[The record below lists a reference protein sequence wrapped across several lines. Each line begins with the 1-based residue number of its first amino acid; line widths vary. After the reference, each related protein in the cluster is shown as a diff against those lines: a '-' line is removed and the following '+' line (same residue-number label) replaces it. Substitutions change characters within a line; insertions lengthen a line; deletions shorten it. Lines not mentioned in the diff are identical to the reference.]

1 VFEIDFDVLEL
12 TENVLAK
19 NAVDLSV
26 HCVADA
32 LHILYE
38 NAMVFPN
45 SRSGDQCRFSPASV
59 SHEFGAL
66 FRRVSAPEVD
76 RIEPRRLSASEARKL
91 RRDGR
96 ESTRAASV
104 LFQRSMALREMIFR
118 ILSAVA
124 ACRKVSQADVE
135 TFNAAVRRSNACSLV
150 TPGDGKAAWQWLDKS
165 SDADRLIGKIVRSA
179 VELLTSGDIQRMKQC
194 VADECGWLFIDDS
207 RSRNRRWC
215 EMRTCGS
222 RHKARAYY
230 QRKKADRQRM
240 IGRTHS
246 TD

>member
-1 VFEIDFDVLEL
+1 MKKHPRKLPFDLTSGRVCLDFVNTVDNRLSSQPQERLTGFAEL
-12 TENVLAK
+12 
-19 NAVDLSV
+19 
-26 HCVADA
+26 VA
-32 LHILYE
+32 
-38 NAMVFPN
+38 
-45 SRSGDQCRFSPASV
+45 
-59 SHEFGAL
+59 FGEQAG
-66 FRRVSAPEVD
+66 A
-76 RIEPRRLSASEARKL
+76 LSASEARKL

-96 ESTRAASV
+96 ENSRASSA
-104 LFQRSMALREMIFR
+104 LFQRYVALRELIFR

-135 TFNAAVRRSNACSLV
+135 TLNAAVRRSNAGSLV

-165 SDADRLIGKIVRSA
+165 SNADRLIGKIVRSA
-179 VELLTSGDIQRMKQC
+179 VELLTSGDIQC
-194 VADECGWLFIDDS
+194 VKKCAANDCGWLFIDDS

-230 QRKKADRQRM
+230 QRKKAGRQRM
-240 IGRTHS
+240 SGRTHS